1 MTSKTTVLAVVI
13 GLTLFSL
20 FGLVGAIVL
29 VAIKKDVPEPLWTL
43 VGASVGA
50 LASLLASTRSTIGE
64 KEKEPTSV
72 PGFVPSSSSNPNPTP
87 TPIPNPFGPPAGTAP
102 MAGKLPG

>member
-72 PGFVPSSSSNPNPTP
+72 PGFVPSSSPNPTP

>member
-72 PGFVPSSSSNPNPTP
+72 PGLVPSSSPNPNP
-87 TPIPNPFGPPAGTAP
+87 NPLGLSAGAAP